1 MDITVIFLHYSKT
14 SVHEYR
20 SSCTFSERTQ
30 SYSKKINNPFSIF
43 SILAFQKVPKSKK
56 RVKLTPTNQK
66 KPSQNGLLTV
76 DEDSSEHEKLTVIS
90 SDQNH
95 KQSSPLVLRSYT
107 PKPKSSEN
115 NHFKASIPY
124 IYHLMEQNERR
135 CEQQEHN
142 ATIGQEWQILGRVID
157 RLFVV
162 LFLIGT
168 LLVFG
173 FIFQQA
179 PDLRLK

>member
-1 MDITVIFLHYSKT
+1 
-14 SVHEYR
+14 
-20 SSCTFSERTQ
+20 
-30 SYSKKINNPFSIF
+30 
-43 SILAFQKVPKSKK
+43 
-56 RVKLTPTNQK
+56 
-66 KPSQNGLLTV
+66 
-76 DEDSSEHEKLTVIS
+76 
-90 SDQNH
+90 
-95 KQSSPLVLRSYT
+95 
-107 PKPKSSEN
+107 
-115 NHFKASIPY
+115 
-124 IYHLMEQNERR
+124 MEQNERR

-168 LLVFG
+168 MLVFG